1 MTAYTRYPL
10 VKKALDEQR
19 GIFAAAADGVPADL
33 AAATHRALTLID
45 DNVTTSDEIKECILT
60 VCVLMHCPPYMALKS
75 NRFADDYHPH
85 VQAMIDTHTKSAGVT
100 AANTDLVQ
108 IYSAMFIAHAENLQQ
123 AIVSTVQPDRDW
135 LTDIRNSLSD
145 FAEDRA
151 VYADGI
157 APSLR
162 AIEDRQIAETL
173 ATLDRALALTQM
185 PKPPKAKPAPK
196 SGPKPPKKG

>member
-19 GIFAAAADGVPADL
+19 AIFAAAADGVPADL

-45 DNVTTSDEIKECILT
+45 DNVTTSDDVKECILT

-75 NRFADDYHPH
+75 PRFASDYHPH
-85 VQAMIDTHTKSAGVT
+85 VQAMIDTHTIGAGVT

-108 IYSAMFIAHAENLQQ
+108 IYSAMFIAHAENLAH
-123 AIVSTVQPDRDW
+123 AINTTAQPDRDW
-135 LTDIRNSLSD
+135 LTDIRYSLAD

-151 VYADGI
+151 TYADGI
-157 APSLR
+157 APKLR
-162 AIEDRQIAETL
+162 AIEDKQIATTL
-173 ATLDRALALTQM
+173 SVIDTALAATLPPAKGKAAPKSP
-185 PKPPKAKPAPK
+185 PKPPKAA
-196 SGPKPPKKG
+196 

>member
-45 DNVTTSDEIKECILT
+45 DNVTTSDAVKECILT

-75 NRFADDYHPH
+75 SRFADDYHPH
-85 VQAMIDTHTKSAGVT
+85 VQAMIDTHTLGAGVT

-108 IYSAMFIAHAENLQQ
+108 IYSAMFIAHAENLAL
-123 AIVSTVQPDRDW
+123 AIKTTAQPDRDW
-135 LTDIRNSLSD
+135 LTDIRYSLAD
-145 FAEDRA
+145 FAEDRS

-157 APSLR
+157 APKLR
-162 AIEDRQIAETL
+162 AIEDKQIADTL
-173 ATLDRALALTQM
+173 AVIDEALAAQS
-185 PKPPKAKPAPK
+185 KPKAAKDKPAPK
-196 SGPKPPKKG
+196 SGPKPPKHG